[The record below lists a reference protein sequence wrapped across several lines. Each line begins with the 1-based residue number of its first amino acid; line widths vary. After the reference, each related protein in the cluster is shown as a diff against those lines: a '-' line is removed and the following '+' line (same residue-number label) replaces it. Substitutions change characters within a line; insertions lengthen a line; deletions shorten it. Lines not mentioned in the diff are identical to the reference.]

1 MAYGCFD
8 INKIW
13 DKNTESPNAELTT
26 GNSFITILFSTLWSS
41 GKLLPSSIAVK
52 ELIRGK
58 RVI

>member
-26 GNSFITILFSTLWSS
+26 GNSFITILFRPCGQVASCF
-41 GKLLPSSIAVK
+41 LLQ
-52 ELIRGK
+52 
-58 RVI
+58 

>member
-13 DKNTESPNAELTT
+13 DKNTESLNAELTT